1 MKENHR
7 TNTTRKFAARKT
19 ELKRE
24 RKHFE
29 IVAAIEVNTK
39 YESTAERKAKAA
51 ASGFAKSDDIGDSR
65 GNDSCHRGMT
75 HAAGV

>member
-7 TNTTRKFAARKT
+7 TNTTRKFAVRKT

-29 IVAAIEVNTK
+29 IVAAIEAI
-39 YESTAERKAKAA
+39 ESTAERKAKAA
-51 ASGFAKSDDIGDSR
+51 ASGFAKSDDSGDSR
-65 GNDSCHRGMT
+65 GNDSCGRGMT